1 MVKDLPAARQEAYGF
16 TISLESELKQHPFS
30 RVLTIFF
37 HPNSSVTAMGGAEK
51 RLAETLKFL
60 SRKSNLKIT
69 VLESAPSVL
78 DSKISCQKIL
88 LPSRF
93 QAKGWIGNY
102 ASWILWMIEASAR
115 SFSIGQTAR
124 PHLIFVPNNTLPNL
138 VSGCVTSFVL
148 QKPLCVI
155 AHHLDTP
162 FIGGA
167 KRKDCSLYSCYRSI
181 RYGRLVSLAK
191 ALSFYV
197 SIPFLKKVSRIVA
210 VSKFTAATLAN
221 SGVPENRI
229 MVSGNAVD
237 VGLISRSKPYFRT
250 KIFDGVFVGRL
261 SKEKG
266 IFDLLR
272 VWRNIVKARKN
283 ARLLIIG
290 SGLEFNSVRER
301 IALHGLE
308 NKVLLRKWCSD
319 KELYGLL
326 KSSKVF
332 IFPSLFEGWGIAVAE
347 ALACGLPVVAY
358 DIPALREVFGKCKSV
373 FLVPVKNLES
383 MTSTVLDI
391 LNAKE
396 NERNELRSYSRSF
409 SKQFLWKRVA
419 EMDMELLL
427 SF

>member
-1 MVKDLPAARQEAYGF
+1 MVKDLPAARQETYGF
-16 TISLESELKQHPFS
+16 TIAIESELKQHPFS

-37 HPNSSVTAMGGAEK
+37 HPNSSVTAVGGAEK
-51 RLAETLKFL
+51 RFAETLKIL
-60 SRKSNLKIT
+60 SKRGNLKIT

-78 DSKISCQKIL
+78 DSKINCQKIL

-93 QAKGWIGNY
+93 YAKGWIGNY
-102 ASWILWMIEASAR
+102 VSWILWMIEASAR

-138 VSGCVTSFVL
+138 VSGCVTSFAL

-155 AHHLDTP
+155 AHHLDVS
-162 FIGGA
+162 FIGRA
-167 KRKDCSLYSCYRSI
+167 KLKDRSLYSCYRNI
-181 RYGRLVSLAK
+181 RYGRLVSLVK
-191 ALSFYV
+191 ALSFYT
-197 SIPFLKKVSRIVA
+197 SIPFLKKASRIIA
-210 VSKFTAATLAN
+210 VSNFTAETLAN
-221 SGVPENRI
+221 SGVPEKRI
-229 MVSGNAVD
+229 IVSGNAVD
-237 VGLISRSKPYFRT
+237 AGSISRAKPYFRT

-266 IFDLLR
+266 IFDLLK
-272 VWRNIVKARKN
+272 VWRNIVKVRKN

-301 IALHGLE
+301 IALYGLE
-308 NKVLLRKWCSD
+308 NKVLLRKRCSD
-319 KELYGLL
+319 RELYGLL
-326 KSSKVF
+326 KSSQVF
-332 IFPSLFEGWGIAVAE
+332 VFPSLFEGWGIAVAE

-358 DIPALREVFGKCKSV
+358 DIPALREIFGKCKSM
-373 FLVPVKNLES
+373 FLVPVKDLES
-383 MTSTVLDI
+383 MTSNVLDI

-396 NERNELRSYSRSF
+396 NERNELRSYSKSF

-419 EMDMELLL
+419 EKDMELLL

>member
-16 TISLESELKQHPFS
+16 TISLEPELKQHPFS

-51 RLAETLKFL
+51 RFAETLKFL
-60 SRKSNLKIT
+60 SRKNNLKIT
-69 VLESAPSVL
+69 VLETAPSVL
-78 DSKISCQKIL
+78 DPKINCQKIL

-102 ASWILWMIEASAR
+102 VSWILWMIEASAR
-115 SFSIGQTAR
+115 SFSIGQTAK

-148 QKPLCVI
+148 QKPLCVV
-155 AHHLDTP
+155 AHHLDMP

-167 KRKDCSLYSCYRSI
+167 KRKDRSLYSCYRSI

-191 ALSFYV
+191 ALSFYL
-197 SIPFLKKVSRIVA
+197 SIPFLKKASRIVT
-210 VSKFTAATLAN
+210 VSNFTAKTLAN
-221 SGVPENRI
+221 NGVPENKI

-237 VGLISRSKPYFRT
+237 AGSISRTKPYFRT

-308 NKVLLRKWCSD
+308 NKVLLRKRCSD

-373 FLVPVKNLES
+373 FLIPVKNLDG

-396 NERNELRSYSRSF
+396 NEKNELRSYSKSF
-409 SKQFLWKRVA
+409 SKQFIWKRVA
-419 EMDMELLL
+419 ERDMELLL